1 MIVKQNEG
9 FVKKYFHEKGDFSE
23 IEDFYEMGD
32 FSRAFIISVSSFR
45 FLFPRCCITIPIM
58 CALLNL
64 HLYSPVPE

>member
-9 FVKKYFHEKGDFSE
+9 FVKKYFH
-23 IEDFYEMGD
+23 EMGD

-45 FLFPRCCITIPIM
+45 WLFPRCCITISII

-64 HLYSPVPE
+64 QLYSSGPE

>member
-9 FVKKYFHEKGDFSE
+9 FVKKYFHE
-23 IEDFYEMGD
+23 MGD
-32 FSRAFIISVSSFR
+32 FSRVFIISVSSFR